1 MPNDF
6 YKNKMSNSLFFQYS
20 YFQSICFTSVGN
32 NTLFMIA
39 SRYSYSFDFDTKLG
53 QFHEPPPVLE
63 MHSSDVHGIYFDEK
77 QQIKSCACHIEKKYQ
92 RYA

>member
-1 MPNDF
+1 
-6 YKNKMSNSLFFQYS
+6 
-20 YFQSICFTSVGN
+20 
-32 NTLFMIA
+32 MIA

-63 MHSSDVHGIYFDEK
+63 MHSSDVHGTFFTEK